1 MKIVFEIDAPGV
13 KKPYHLKNNVF
24 IIYSPR
30 TITIDMA
37 SCIKIDTNVILHLPK
52 KTKAF
57 ITSKFRG
64 QKTYEINKKKSRL
77 WIEILDTSYSE
88 SFKIKKR
95 HLSDFLSSKQ
105 KI

>member
-30 TITIDMA
+30 TITIDTA

-52 KTKAF
+52 KK
-57 ITSKFRG
+57 
-64 QKTYEINKKKSRL
+64 Q
-77 WIEILDTSYSE
+77 
-88 SFKIKKR
+88 R
-95 HLSDFLSSKQ
+95 HLSHQNSEGKRFMKLTKKKEQIVDRNIRYFL
-105 KI
+105 